1 MGSLMD
7 AAPATGQ
14 LLADARNTR
23 GKRDWS
29 LTSRRNE
36 LVKIGVRIVT
46 HTRRMSVDIL
56 KKVERGELMQDPR
69 HITDLRPN

>member
-1 MGSLMD
+1 
-7 AAPATGQ
+7 
-14 LLADARNTR
+14 
-23 GKRDWS
+23 
-29 LTSRRNE
+29 
-36 LVKIGVRIVT
+36 VKIGVSIVT